1 MSRTPEQIRDEWLHD
16 LMPPG
21 ALERSPDGN
30 LAKFLQAF
38 AGPFATLEID
48 IDGLA
53 QEISPGTAVGLLADY
68 EAVLGPDPCGRDQGE
83 LTLAQRQALA
93 FQRWVAGAGVTPAFF
108 EAMAAAAGYTITIE
122 EPDTPVHGRVRC
134 GTARYGTSDLRF
146 LWIVTIPNKN
156 TGLECPM
163 QRLCPAQ
170 TTLVFKYAEAVS

>member
-21 ALERSPDGN
+21 AIERSPNGN
-30 LAKFLQAF
+30 LARFLQAF
-38 AGPFATLEID
+38 AGPFALLEGD
-48 IDGLA
+48 VDALA

-68 EAVLGPDPCGRDQGE
+68 EAVLGPDPCGRDQGD
-83 LTLAQRQALA
+83 LTVSQRQALA
-93 FQRWVAGAGVTPAFF
+93 FQRWVAGAGVTPDFF
-108 EAMAAAAGYTITIE
+108 LVMAQAAGFDITIE

-146 LWIVTIPNKN
+146 LWIVTLPNKN

-163 QRLCPAQ
+163 RRLCPAH
-170 TTLVFKYAEAVS
+170 TTLVVEYEDAA